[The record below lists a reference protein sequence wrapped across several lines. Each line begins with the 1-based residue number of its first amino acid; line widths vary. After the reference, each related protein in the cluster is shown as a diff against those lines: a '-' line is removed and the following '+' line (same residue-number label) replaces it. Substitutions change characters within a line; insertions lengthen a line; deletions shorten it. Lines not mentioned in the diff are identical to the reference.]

1 MKEYYKIRVYVGI
14 LLVVLLLILPSL
26 YSRVHAFHNEPDGF
40 QGIKWGT
47 NIKELTDMVLDEDS
61 GESKLYRKQGNAV
74 TIGTAVLESCSYIF
88 YRDMFYGVFIEFT
101 SSSNAHAIKETLLK
115 THGEGF
121 PLHPGKSI
129 ETYQWSGSLV
139 NILYEFSR
147 PSGKGTVTYFYKPID
162 QVKEE
167 NEKEEARGTNSD
179 L

>member
-1 MKEYYKIRVYVGI
+1 MKESYKIRVYVGT

-26 YSRVHAFHNEPDGF
+26 HSRVHAFHNEPDGF

-47 NIKELTDMVLDEDS
+47 NIKELADMVLDED
-61 GESKLYRKQGNAV
+61 GGYSKLYRRQGNAV

-101 SSSNAHAIKETLLK
+101 SSSNARAIKETLLRS
-115 THGEGF
+115 HGEGA
-121 PLHPGKSI
+121 LLQPGKLI
-129 ETYQWSGSLV
+129 EAYQWSGSLV
-139 NILYEFSR
+139 NILYEFSEA
-147 PSGKGTVTYFYKPID
+147 SGKGTVTYFYKPID

-167 NEKEEARGTNSD
+167 KEKEAVRGTNSD

>member
-1 MKEYYKIRVYVGI
+1 MKESYKLLIFVGI
-14 LLVVLLLILPSL
+14 LLVVLILPSL
-26 YSRVHAFHNEPDGF
+26 SSSVYAFHNEPDGF

-47 NIKELTDMVLDEDS
+47 NIKELTDMVLDED
-61 GESKLYRKQGNAV
+61 GGDSKLYRRQGDAV

-88 YRDMFYGVFIEFT
+88 YRDMFYGVFIEFS
-101 SSSNAHAIKETLLK
+101 SSSNAHAIKENLLQA
-115 THGEGF
+115 HGEGL
-121 PLHPGKSI
+121 PLRPGKSI

-147 PSGKGTVTYFYKPID
+147 ASGKGTVTYFYKPID

-167 NEKEEARGTNSD
+167 NEKDESRGTSCD

>member
-1 MKEYYKIRVYVGI
+1 MKESYKLLIFVGI
-14 LLVVLLLILPSL
+14 LLVVLILPSL
-26 YSRVHAFHNEPDGF
+26 SSSVYAFHNEPDGF

-47 NIKELTDMVLDEDS
+47 NIKELTDMVLDED
-61 GESKLYRKQGNAV
+61 GGDSKLYRRQGDAV
-74 TIGTAVLESCSYIF
+74 TIGTAVLKSCSYIF

-101 SSSNAHAIKETLLK
+101 SSSNAHAIKENLLQA
-115 THGEGF
+115 HGEGL
-121 PLHPGKSI
+121 PLRPGKSI

-147 PSGKGTVTYFYKPID
+147 ASGKGTVTYFYKPID

-167 NEKEEARGTNSD
+167 NEKDESRGTSCD

>member
-1 MKEYYKIRVYVGI
+1 MKESNKICVYVGT

-47 NIKELTDMVLDEDS
+47 NIKDLTDMVLDED
-61 GESKLYRKQGNAV
+61 GGDSKLYRRQGNAV
-74 TIGTAVLESCSYIF
+74 SIGTAVLESCSYIF

-101 SSSNAHAIKETLLK
+101 SSSNAYAIKETLLQA
-115 THGEGF
+115 HGECL
-121 PLHPGKSI
+121 PLRPGKSI

-162 QVKEE
+162 QMKEE
-167 NEKEEARGTNSD
+167 NEKEQVRETNSD

>member
-1 MKEYYKIRVYVGI
+1 MKESYKIRVYVGI
-14 LLVVLLLILPSL
+14 LLVVLLILHSL
-26 YSRVHAFHNEPDGF
+26 YSRVYAFHNEPNGF

-47 NIKELTDMVLDEDS
+47 NIKELTDMVLDED
-61 GESKLYRKQGNAV
+61 GGDSKLYRRQGNAV

-101 SSSNAHAIKETLLK
+101 SSSNAHIIKETLLQA
-115 THGEGF
+115 HGEG
-121 PLHPGKSI
+121 LLLRPGKSI
-129 ETYQWSGSLV
+129 EAYQWSGSLV